1 MSTPELYDPALMPHL
16 IISGLEQYDDRP
28 CMHLGDTTATYAEV
42 RARASQYQQ
51 ALASRGLGVGS
62 RVAVISANRPEVLY
76 NIIAMQVTGC
86 CGTALHP
93 MGSVEDHAFVLEDAE
108 VETLVYDPDVF
119 GDRAAELAARVPGL
133 KNLLA
138 FGPSD
143 AGDDYSALA
152 DTFTPR
158 RLVAP
163 DVSADDVGSIAFTGG
178 TTGKPK
184 GVLAT
189 YRSSAA
195 MTMAQMAEWEW
206 PEESRVLI
214 PTPLSH
220 AGAALFV
227 PTLQRGGAL
236 YVMQGFTPDLF
247 FDTIEE
253 HKITSTFLVPV
264 MIYYLLDSPRAA
276 TADMSSMETIFYG
289 ASPMSPTRLAEG
301 IEKWGPV
308 FYQIYGQAEAPMV
321 VSHLKRADHDLSKPE
336 RLASCGRPSPWVQVA
351 LLDDENQRVAE
362 GEPGEICV
370 RGPLVM
376 KGYHNRPEATAEAF
390 DGGWLHT
397 GDVGRFDEEG
407 FLYIVDRKKDM
418 IVTGGFN
425 VFPKE
430 VEDVISAH
438 PSVAQVAVIGVPDE
452 RWGESVKAVVV
463 LRPEVEGSDIL
474 ATELMEAVKAAKGSV
489 QTPKSVDFSEAIPL
503 SAVGKPD
510 KKELRKLY
518 WGDTGRG
525 VN

>member
-1 MSTPELYDPALMPHL
+1 
-16 IISGLEQYDDRP
+16 
-28 CMHLGDTTATYAEV
+28 
-42 RARASQYQQ
+42 
-51 ALASRGLGVGS
+51 
-62 RVAVISANRPEVLY
+62 
-76 NIIAMQVTGC
+76 
-86 CGTALHP
+86 
-93 MGSVEDHAFVLEDAE
+93 
-108 VETLVYDPDVF
+108 
-119 GDRAAELAARVPGL
+119 
-133 KNLLA
+133 
-138 FGPSD
+138 
-143 AGDDYSALA
+143 
-152 DTFTPR
+152 
-158 RLVAP
+158 
-163 DVSADDVGSIAFTGG
+163 
-178 TTGKPK
+178 
-184 GVLAT
+184 
-189 YRSSAA
+189 
-195 MTMAQMAEWEW
+195 
-206 PEESRVLI
+206 
-214 PTPLSH
+214 
-220 AGAALFV
+220 
-227 PTLQRGGAL
+227 
-236 YVMQGFTPDLF
+236 MQGFTPDLF

-351 LLDDENQRVAE
+351 LLDDQNQRVAE

-463 LRPEVEGSDIL
+463 LRPDVEGSDSL